1 MRKFE
6 KLQKKSFGFGKNTDT
21 ETGPWLW
28 FPIQKPGFRRTLVKG
43 GKKLTGLTYFI
54 KLNDRQFLHTVN

>member
-6 KLQKKSFGFGKNTDT
+6 KLKKSFGFGKNTDT
-21 ETGPWLW
+21 EIGPWLP

-43 GKKLTGLTYFI
+43 DKKHTGLTVFSHI
-54 KLNDRQFLHTVN
+54 ISAATILF